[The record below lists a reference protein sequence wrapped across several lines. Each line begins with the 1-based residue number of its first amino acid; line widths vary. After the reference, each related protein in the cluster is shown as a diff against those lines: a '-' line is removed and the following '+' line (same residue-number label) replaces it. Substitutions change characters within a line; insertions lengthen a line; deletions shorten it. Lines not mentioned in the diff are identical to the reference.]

1 MKRLINHVS
10 LTRRLRQLLVLFALL
25 LLPAGMWAE
34 DYNLWIGETQVTS
47 ENASNILAD
56 DITNDGKVSFIA
68 SSNTLVL
75 NGVETGKYIKS
86 SLDNLIIKFSGTNK
100 VHDTASYPDYDY
112 DAIFSTVATATLTFV
127 KDGDATL
134 QLYAPNLTTTVIKGF
149 ASVSYS
155 SGDGQCYLH
164 SAKPCIY
171 SATDRLVNIYD
182 GGAISEVT
190 ISGETAY
197 PLWFISNSDVAT
209 QVTSS
214 TITANVTEGTVTFD
228 SSNNKLSING
238 AIINGK
244 ILSALGNLTL
254 DLQGANFIATTDS
267 GSVVRSANA
276 GTLTITETGE
286 NATLQLNVPKDDWNE
301 YPVIQGFTALSYVGF
316 NLAANPGATYGVYYV
331 YDSEYDEYDRIIY
344 GLYDSNRQEGS
355 LKRITNALFTT
366 ANLYPV
372 WVAGTQVSS
381 DNKSDVLGEGKVSF
395 NTSNNTLTLN
405 GINITG
411 PIFYNDAAENLT
423 ISLNGTNEINIDQ
436 DLWYSDAI
444 VLSNNASSASLII
457 KKTDDAESCSLK
469 VNAGN
474 SDWRSITGFSDVTWT
489 GLNAVAAN
497 TVSYDAQNRY
507 LLTGD
512 GSAWN
517 VEFTTATAYNIVVDG
532 VPVTSS
538 NAKNVLGDV
547 HASVSYSDGTLTLKG
562 ANIAPSSE
570 DAIIIDE
577 EVEALTVHLVGY
589 NQIGAYGQYA
599 FNLKGNTALT
609 FTTSEKMPGSLV
621 SSGNVFN
628 EEQQPSVTYQNGL
641 ALDANNTEIKAE
653 TGTMTVTGLT
663 GAVSYVNSDNN
674 GSAYMYSS
682 PFPFEA
688 TKAEMSYGDAVVV
701 STPDNTTTTELWT
714 SNIQSA
720 NVLKYTLQFD
730 WGTCTNKNVMVQV
743 VGYNQQEEEPYG
755 WVADGE
761 TYSSAVALSTADA
774 DGIIEIPLTKDV
786 TSSQLRLRF
795 SSDAAF
801 SFVALS
807 VGITQIVNYPVVV
820 AGTQVTSKNASD
832 VLGDKKISYDV
843 ETNTLTLN
851 GATVGEDGSN
861 PEPTIPEAPGIS
873 YSGTDDLTISLIGS
887 NTIYGMGGC
896 DAIRY
901 SGEPGDNQPKLIFAK
916 GDNQP
921 CSLQLSAIETTVISS
936 GFSQINGVNGIND
949 TYAEALTL
957 IFNKEVSYG
966 SESDGLYY
974 YNEEVSYPVTSAV
987 ITSGYGLTVGD
998 VMVHEG
1004 NAADILD
1011 GDETNDGKVSYNAT
1025 TNTLKL
1031 DGADLSGNGISYE
1044 GAEDLTIALKGNSQV
1059 FSISY
1064 TNNEAEDI
1072 PQLLFTKAEGATD
1085 CTLALN
1091 SKGDGSVID
1100 GFSDID
1106 YGTFNTMSSDPLKYG
1121 KMTPEEDYI
1130 CLLDAITNDFMSE
1143 LTITTA
1149 TTYPLWVGG
1158 TQVTGTSVT
1167 ADNIQRCGNY
1177 VDNEEYGITFTPG
1190 ETNTLN
1196 LLRSGITIEESRK
1209 PAIVSSLDN
1218 LTIQL
1223 EGINN
1228 IIFNGEYSYYMIVST
1243 DANATL
1249 TFKAVGDDAMLNAN
1263 ISESA
1268 YIGSPANGFKTVSY
1282 EDDLVYIANGTSTQ
1296 TIKRIPAITF
1306 AGSNLW
1312 ATYYSTENLKVPDG
1326 LTAYVVSAVN
1336 ETTGAVTVTS
1346 IGYIPADE
1354 AILLQR
1360 EENGAASGYTATAY
1374 TSQPTGFTNMLRGSE
1389 DDTSIEDGDF
1399 EGPVY
1404 VLFNDKFKRAISG
1417 TIPARRG
1424 FLVPGEMVAPG
1435 EAPQYLTISI
1445 TDGNTTAIDT
1455 LTVDDNSNDSWY
1467 SIDGLKLKGKP
1478 QRKGLYI
1485 NNGKKVYINNNK

>member
-1 MKRLINHVS
+1 
-10 LTRRLRQLLVLFALL
+10 
-25 LLPAGMWAE
+25 MWAE
-34 DYNLWIGETQVTS
+34 NYDLWIGETQVTS

-381 DNKSDVLGEGKVSF
+381 DNKLDVLGEGKVSF

-411 PIFYNDAAENLT
+411 PIFYNDATENLT
-423 ISLNGTNEINIDQ
+423 ISLNGTNEININQ

-621 SSGNVFN
+621 SSGNSGNVFN

-674 GSAYMYSS
+674 GSAYMYSY

-730 WGTCTNKNVMVQV
+730 WGTCTNKNVTVQV
-743 VGYNQQEEEPYG
+743 VGYNQQEEKPYG

-761 TYSSAVALSTADA
+761 TYSDAVALSTADN
-774 DGIIEIPLTKDV
+774 DGIIEIPIKKDI
-786 TSSQLRLRF
+786 TSSELRLRF
-795 SSDAAF
+795 SSNASF

-1306 AGSNLW
+1306 TGSNLW
-1312 ATYYSTENLKVPDG
+1312 ATYYSTENLEVPDG
-1326 LTAYVVSAVN
+1326 LTAYVVSEVN

-1360 EENGAASGYTATAY
+1360 EENGAASGYTAGAY
-1374 TSQPTGFTNMLRGSE
+1374 TGTTTTVNNLLSGSPNTT
-1389 DDTSIEDGDF
+1389 DISSLGS
-1399 EGPVY
+1399 GPVY

-1417 TIPARRG
+1417 TIPARRAY
-1424 FLVPGEMVAPG
+1424 LVPGAAVAPTS
-1435 EAPQYLTISI
+1435 APQYLTINI
-1445 TDGNTTAIDT
+1445 TEGNSTAIDT
-1455 LTVDDNSNDSWY
+1455 LTVDDSSNDSWY
-1467 SIDGLKLKGKP
+1467 TIDGLKLNGKP

>member
-1 MKRLINHVS
+1 MKERLINHVR

-34 DYNLWIGETQVTS
+34 NYDLWIGETQVTS
-47 ENASNILAD
+47 DNASNILAGD
-56 DITNDGKVSFIA
+56 NTNDGKVSFIA

-86 SLDNLIIKFSGTNK
+86 SLNNLTIKFSGTNK

-112 DAIFSTVATATLTFV
+112 DAIFSTVSTATLTFV

-254 DLQGANFIATTDS
+254 DLQGTNFIATTDS

-381 DNKSDVLGEGKVSF
+381 DNKLDVLGEGKVSF

-577 EVEALTVHLVGY
+577 GVEALTVHLVGY

-609 FTTSEKMPGSLV
+609 FTTSDKMPGSLV
-621 SSGNVFN
+621 SNGNVFK
-628 EEQQPSVTYQNGL
+628 QQPSVTYQNGL

-730 WGTCTNKNVMVQV
+730 WGTCTNKNVTVQV
-743 VGYNQQEEEPYG
+743 VGYNQNEQTYDWE
-755 WVADGE
+755 ADGE

-1044 GAEDLTIALKGNSQV
+1044 GAEDLTIALKDNSQV

-1467 SIDGLKLKGKP
+1467 TIDGLKLNGKP